1 MRRPQ
6 PLADSGGALR
16 AALLV
21 AIAAAA
27 VILLDLFSSG
37 VRWGCVAVLAAIAVL
52 TSPERRRAGGGWWD
66 IFVAGVGV
74 SILAGLLAGAAATV
88 GGILALVGG
97 GLVIVASAIGFPP
110 GE

>member
-16 AALLV
+16 AALIL
-21 AIAAAA
+21 AAAAAA

-37 VRWGCVAVLAAIAVL
+37 ARWGCVAVLVAVAVY
-52 TSPERRRAGGGWWD
+52 TSPERQRAGSGWWD
-66 IFVAGVGV
+66 IFVVGLGI
-74 SILAGLLAGAAATV
+74 SILAGLISGAAETV

-97 GLVIVASAIGFPP
+97 ALVIVAAAIGFPP
-110 GE
+110 GD